1 MPYSGFSK
9 KISDKFESFFSEIS
23 AEYNFDLG
31 PEFEIAL
38 CKALRIFLPEKYGV
52 CRGFI
57 VTRHGEKVGD
67 DIIIYDQER
76 MPTLRLLENDQYQQ
90 KQEIPLEAVYA
101 YFEAKYTLYLDNKG
115 GQTLTKAFSQIEK
128 IKQLSRK
135 PTASTQIDPYTNIQ
149 LIQNNQEY
157 WPKFRNPI
165 YTGIFARNIRINNKS
180 TDEVGSFEV
189 LSLLM
194 QVYNHNAI
202 NLPDLIIAGR
212 NIVCLPEVEGQM
224 ESPFHIKDSSRLT
237 PIKSDC
243 NAVGVGLSALS
254 WAIDWIK
261 LGIIYWPSIIASGLN
276 LQLTNDQD
284 NT

>member
-1 MPYSGFSK
+1 M
-9 KISDKFESFFSEIS
+9 
-23 AEYNFDLG
+23 
-31 PEFEIAL
+31 
-38 CKALRIFLPEKYGV
+38 
-52 CRGFI
+52 
-57 VTRHGEKVGD
+57 GD

-76 MPTLRLLENDQYQQ
+76 MPTLRLLENGQYQQ

-115 GQTLTKAFSQIEK
+115 GQTLTKALSQIEK

-194 QVYNHNAI
+194 QVYNYNAI

-212 NIVCLPEVEGQM
+212 NIVCLPDVEGQM